1 MGAQITTAW
10 HVLAVASSITLLP
23 KLDSME
29 TDASTLQAGT
39 CLACNPLHPLCVTL
53 VQAGNDVAGQGS
65 EEALATPRSL
75 GGGDSE
81 PDEGTCAICL
91 DRTPVEEVALV
102 KGCEHSYCG
111 EPPLWSGICCPEAR
125 ASPARLPSLIACSV
139 HDHTN
144 VT

>member
-1 MGAQITTAW
+1 MQSTPSPVSLAQ
-10 HVLAVASSITLLP
+10 
-23 KLDSME
+23 
-29 TDASTLQAGT
+29 
-39 CLACNPLHPLCVTL
+39 ACKE
-53 VQAGNDVAGQGS
+53 VAGQVS

-111 EPPLWSGICCPEAR
+111 EPPHWPARCCPEAR
-125 ASPARLPSLIACSV
+125 VSSAHLPNLLLWCA
-139 HDHTN
+139 
-144 VT
+144 

>member
-1 MGAQITTAW
+1 M
-10 HVLAVASSITLLP
+10 
-23 KLDSME
+23 
-29 TDASTLQAGT
+29 
-39 CLACNPLHPLCVTL
+39 
-53 VQAGNDVAGQGS
+53 S

-111 EPPLWSGICCPEAR
+111 EPLLWSARCCPEAL
-125 ASPARLPSLIACSV
+125 SQSILCLPNLCCGAR
-139 HDHTN
+139 DHTS